1 MRKLYNFKSLYKYVV
16 ESRDKIQKK
25 IQIFIWI
32 RLFLKIRIIIQK
44 IRIPP
49 SGSQMTKKIR
59 IRPASISKLE
69 QKYLTISP
77 PQVHLMGFPSCFC
90 QIDLP
95 IFLGMSQ
102 SKSHF
107 SVTALYQQHMV
118 KFRSVWTF

>member
-25 IQIFIWI
+25 IRIFIWI

-59 IRPASISKLE
+59 IPAPESRIRPDSSVEINVTS
-69 QKYLTISP
+69 
-77 PQVHLMGFPSCFC
+77 GFPKFN
-90 QIDLP
+90 
-95 IFLGMSQ
+95 
-102 SKSHF
+102 F
-107 SVTALYQQHMV
+107 STIGRL
-118 KFRSVWTF
+118 

>member
-25 IQIFIWI
+25 IRIFIWI

-59 IRPASISKLE
+59 IPAPESRIRPASNFYSIS
-69 QKYLTISP
+69 
-77 PQVHLMGFPSCFC
+77 SCGC
-90 QIDLP
+90 A
-95 IFLGMSQ
+95 
-102 SKSHF
+102 KS
-107 SVTALYQQHMV
+107 TGIG
-118 KFRSVWTF
+118 

>member
-25 IQIFIWI
+25 IRIFIWI

-59 IRPASISKLE
+59 IPDPESLIWPEKWDPRVP
-69 QKYLTISP
+69 T
-77 PQVHLMGFPSCFC
+77 PSLL
-90 QIDLP
+90 DP
-95 IFLGMSQ
+95 
-102 SKSHF
+102 K
-107 SVTALYQQHMV
+107 
-118 KFRSVWTF
+118 

>member
-25 IQIFIWI
+25 IRIFIWI

-59 IRPASISKLE
+59 IPAPESLIRPASSSDTSQVGFQTSDSGILLPEFISCQASLV
-69 QKYLTISP
+69 SP
-77 PQVHLMGFPSCFC
+77 SVVLAVANVRIQNSFNDF
-90 QIDLP
+90 
-95 IFLGMSQ
+95 
-102 SKSHF
+102 HF
-107 SVTALYQQHMV
+107 WHP
-118 KFRSVWTF
+118 